1 MEQLKTVFYGLVIG
15 ISNVIP
21 GVSGGTMAVVFGIY
35 DKLIAVVSLDFK
47 AIRQNFGFIVL
58 LAVGIISG
66 ILGFSNVMNY
76 LLTNHEIL
84 TFYSFLGI
92 ILGSFPLIIKKANIR
107 KIRLIEVVAFL
118 FTFSIMLVLTFS
130 QPEGANQ
137 MDVSRLTFAIA
148 LLLFSSSAVSTFTMI
163 LPGISG
169 SMVLLAVGMY
179 QGIFGYTIGQLVF
192 PHLLIVVA
200 GMLTGLIFGA
210 KAVKILM
217 EKYYAPTY
225 AAIIGLLVGS
235 LLPLFPGFSTDVL
248 AWVLLAGFAVF
259 ILWFNQLNG
268 GK

>member
-1 MEQLKTVFYGLVIG
+1 MEQFKTVFYGLIIG

-47 AIRQNFGFIVL
+47 AIKEDFRFIIL
-58 LAVGIISG
+58 LAFGIVAG
-66 ILGFSNVMNY
+66 ILGFSNLMNY

-107 KIRLIEVVAFL
+107 KVRIGEAVAFL
-118 FTFSIMLVLTFS
+118 ITFTLMMVLTFS
-130 QPEGANQ
+130 QPDGVSQ
-137 MDVSRLTFAIA
+137 IDVTKMSLGVAI
-148 LLLFSSSAVSTFTMI
+148 LLFAAATVSTFTMI

-169 SMVLLAVGMY
+169 SMVLLAIGMY
-179 QGIFGYTIGQLVF
+179 QGIFGYSIGQFVF

-200 GMLTGLIFGA
+200 GMLSGLVFGA
-210 KAVKILM
+210 KTVKILM
-217 EKYYAPTY
+217 NKYYTQTY

-235 LLPLFPGFSTDVL
+235 LVPLFPGFSANPW
-248 AWVLLAGFAVF
+248 AWLLLIGFAGF
-259 ILWFNQLNG
+259 ILWFNRLNG